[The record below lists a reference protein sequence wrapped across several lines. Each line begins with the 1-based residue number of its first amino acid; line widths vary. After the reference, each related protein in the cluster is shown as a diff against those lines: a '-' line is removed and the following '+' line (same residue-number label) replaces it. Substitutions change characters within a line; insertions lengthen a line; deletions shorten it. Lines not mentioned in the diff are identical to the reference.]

1 MAAGPLLYFGSVL
14 AAGFSR
20 HPAIL
25 WTSALGIALVI
36 AYAIY
41 DHLSPRSFRDVPR
54 RDRRRR
60 LDPRASRGGS

>member
-25 WTSALGIALVI
+25 WTSAIGIALVV

-41 DHLSPRSFRDVPR
+41 DRLYPRSFIDVQSHH
-54 RDRRRR
+54 RRRR
-60 LDPRASRGGS
+60 LDHRPGHRG